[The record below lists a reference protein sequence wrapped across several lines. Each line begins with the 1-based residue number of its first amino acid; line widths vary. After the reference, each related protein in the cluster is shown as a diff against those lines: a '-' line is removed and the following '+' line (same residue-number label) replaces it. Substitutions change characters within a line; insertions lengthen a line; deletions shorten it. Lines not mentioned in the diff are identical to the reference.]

1 MAGNPNFVKGNNLG
15 GRTKGVPN
23 KATSKTREAI
33 AKFADET
40 VEDFIAWIKEIA
52 LDDKKEA
59 AKLYLSAIEYHIP
72 KLARTENKTEI
83 SGDIALLQIAQEING
98 RSAGLPTTESQS
110 E

>member
-1 MAGNPNFVKGNNLG
+1 MVGNPNFVKGNNLG

-40 VEDFIAWIKEIA
+40 VEDFISWIKDIA
-52 LDDKKEA
+52 KDDKKEA

-72 KLARTENKTEI
+72 KLARTELSGVDGDPIEHNLVVEFVGTDDNKT
-83 SGDIALLQIAQEING
+83 S
-98 RSAGLPTTESQS
+98 
-110 E
+110 